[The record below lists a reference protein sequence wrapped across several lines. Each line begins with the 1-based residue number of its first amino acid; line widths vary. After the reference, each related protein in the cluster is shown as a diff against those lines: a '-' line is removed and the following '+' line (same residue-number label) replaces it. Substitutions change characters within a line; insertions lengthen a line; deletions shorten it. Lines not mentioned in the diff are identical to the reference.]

1 MRDRFQL
8 GLRRRTRNAMRPV
21 LLVAAAVALLLSA
34 CADDGRVLAEPAD
47 WQTTTTRPPPPT
59 SAPPSEPS
67 ESGAV
72 LSSPDFEPGG
82 EIPVSATC
90 AGDNVFPNLSWSGVP
105 AGVGELAI
113 TLSDQTD
120 PKEPL
125 LLWLMAGIPPNRTE
139 LDAGFLPEGAFET
152 LNDYG
157 NPGYG
162 TPCLE
167 TFQTGRRDIQFR
179 LYLLPGTSGLQVGD
193 PGNEAWDSLRAQAT
207 ETASLLAR
215 VESQS

>member
-1 MRDRFQL
+1 ML
-8 GLRRRTRNAMRPV
+8 VPAAIG
-21 LLVAAAVALLLSA
+21 LLVSS
-34 CADDGRVLAEPAD
+34 CGDDGRELAQPAD

-59 SAPPSEPS
+59 SAPPSEVS
-67 ESGAV
+67 ETGV
-72 LSSPDFEPGG
+72 ELSSPDFEPG
-82 EIPVSATC
+82 EDIPVAATC
-90 AGDNVFPNLSWSGVP
+90 AGDNVFPNLTWTAVP
-105 AGVGELAI
+105 AGVGELAV

-120 PKEPL
+120 PDEPL
-125 LLWLMAGIPPNRTE
+125 LLWLMAGIPPDRTG

-167 TFQTGRRDIQFR
+167 SFQTGRRDIQFR
-179 LYLLPGTSGLQVGD
+179 LYLLPGPSGLQAGD

-215 VESQS
+215 VDSQS

>member
-1 MRDRFQL
+1 M
-8 GLRRRTRNAMRPV
+8 P
-21 LLVAAAVALLLSA
+21 LLLIVVSVIAVLVSA
-34 CADDGRVLAEPAD
+34 CATDGRELAQPAD

-59 SAPPSEPS
+59 SAPPSEAS
-67 ESGAV
+67 NSGVV
-72 LSSPDFEPGG
+72 LSSPDFGPGDD
-82 EIPVSATC
+82 IPASATC

-105 AGVGELAI
+105 GGVGELAL

-120 PKEPL
+120 PNEPL

-139 LDAGFLPEGAFET
+139 LEAGFLPDGAFET

-167 TFQTGRRDIQFR
+167 SFQTGRRDLQFR
-179 LYLLPGTSGLQVGD
+179 LYLLPGVSGLQAGD

-215 VESQS
+215 VDSQG